1 MTSEKSIKKE
11 EKIIKLDENSSNA
24 LKIHNSCHR
33 KVYVS
38 METDNNVK
46 VGMKEILQ
54 HPTKNQDGSTKA
66 NPPIPV
72 YDTSGPYSDDNYE
85 IDLERGINKIRSEWV
100 SSRSEK
106 FKDNCT

>member
-1 MTSEKSIKKE
+1 MSSEKNIKKE
-11 EKIIKLDENSSNA
+11 KKIIELNENSSNA

-33 KVYVS
+33 KVYVP
-38 METDNNVK
+38 METDSNVK

-85 IDLERGINKIRSEWV
+85 IDLES
-100 SSRSEK
+100 
-106 FKDNCT
+106 DLC